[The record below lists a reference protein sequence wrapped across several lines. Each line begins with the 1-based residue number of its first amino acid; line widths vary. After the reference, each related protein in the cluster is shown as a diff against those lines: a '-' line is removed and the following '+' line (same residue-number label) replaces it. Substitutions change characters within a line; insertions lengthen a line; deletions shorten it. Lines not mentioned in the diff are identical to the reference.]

1 MAFLVDALV
10 LIPGHSFIQTLS
22 SMGSGT
28 HPSACSEH
36 AIIAYEVEV
45 DVVHDA
51 CTLHCMA
58 THQGRVHL

>member
-1 MAFLVDALV
+1 
-10 LIPGHSFIQTLS
+10 
-22 SMGSGT
+22 MGSGT